1 MQASLYLALAYL
13 KPKKHLLSVINI
25 LAVLGTL
32 LGVAVLII
40 VISVMNGFDDM
51 WKDKIL
57 SFQPHVSVFA
67 YPNGMDEDHQLFEEV
82 AALPEVVS
90 ISPFLQSIVMAQSGT
105 GVQQPMLRGID
116 PQEDFLY
123 QKMLKTSE
131 ENQHLENSTLKT
143 LRDGTLE
150 FEEGECII
158 GIDLANALGVRAG
171 EYLTIFSPA
180 NIPTDDEILLPEEL
194 RIAGIFSV
202 GMYQVDFGFILTD
215 LWTARDVMGLD
226 SGVHGIQIQAVELFE
241 ADALATKI
249 SEMSNYIFPARS
261 WTQLNQALFDA
272 LTMEKSMM
280 FFLLTIISIVASFV
294 VSCTLIMVSVQKTRE
309 IGLLKSMGFRN
320 RTVMGIF
327 MWYGLIQGVA
337 GIVLGTAS
345 GLLILH
351 YRQNIMEGLSRMIGF
366 EVLPKELY
374 YVDGLPARIVAG
386 DIMLIV
392 GLVLLLCVV
401 GGAIP
406 AWLAARKNPVE
417 ALRHD

>member
-51 WKDKIL
+51 WKEKIL

-67 YPNGMDEDHQLFEEV
+67 YPNGMEEDHPLFEEV
-82 AALPEVVS
+82 AELPEVVS
-90 ISPFLQSIVMAQSGT
+90 VTPFLQTIVMAQSRN

-116 PQEDFLY
+116 PEQDFLY
-123 QKMLKTSE
+123 QKMLAKSKETVEDES
-131 ENQHLENSTLKT
+131 LKT

-158 GIDLANALGVRAG
+158 GIDLANALRVRAG
-171 EYLTIFSPA
+171 DYLTVFSPA
-180 NIPTDDEILLPEEL
+180 NIPTEDEVLLPEEL

-215 LWTARDVMGLD
+215 LWTARDVMGMD
-226 SGVHGIQIQAVELFE
+226 SGVHGMQIEAQDLFE
-241 ADALATKI
+241 ADTLANKI
-249 SEMSNYIFPARS
+249 AEMPNFRFSARS
-261 WTQLNQALFDA
+261 WMQLNQSLFDA

-320 RTVMGIF
+320 GTVMGIF
-327 MWYGLIQGVA
+327 MWYGLIQGVV

-351 YRQNIMEGLSRMIGF
+351 FRQNILQGLSRLTGF
-366 EVLPKELY
+366 EILPKELY
-374 YVDGLPARIVAG
+374 YLDGLPSRVVPEDVA
-386 DIMLIV
+386 LIV
-392 GLVLLLCVV
+392 GLVLLLCIV

>member
-1 MQASLYLALAYL
+1 MQASLFLALAYL

-51 WKDKIL
+51 WKEKIL

-67 YPNGMDEDHQLFEEV
+67 YPNGMEEDHPLFEEV
-82 AALPEVVS
+82 AELPEVVS
-90 ISPFLQSIVMAQSGT
+90 VTPFLQTIVMAQSRN

-116 PQEDFLY
+116 PEQDFLY
-123 QKMLKTSE
+123 QKMLAKSKETVEDES
-131 ENQHLENSTLKT
+131 LKT

-158 GIDLANALGVRAG
+158 GIDLANALRVRAG
-171 EYLTIFSPA
+171 DYLTVFSPA
-180 NIPTDDEILLPEEL
+180 NIPTEDEVLLPEEL

-215 LWTARDVMGLD
+215 LWTARDVMGMD
-226 SGVHGIQIQAVELFE
+226 SGVHGMQIEAQDLFE
-241 ADALATKI
+241 ADTLANKI
-249 SEMSNYIFPARS
+249 AEMPNFRFSARS
-261 WTQLNQALFDA
+261 WMQLNQSLFDA

-320 RTVMGIF
+320 GTVMGIF
-327 MWYGLIQGVA
+327 MWYGLIQGVV

-351 YRQNIMEGLSRMIGF
+351 FRQNILQGLSRLTGF
-366 EVLPKELY
+366 EILPKELY
-374 YVDGLPARIVAG
+374 YLDGLPSRVVPEDVA
-386 DIMLIV
+386 LIV
-392 GLVLLLCVV
+392 GLVLLLCIV

>member
-51 WKDKIL
+51 WREKIL
-57 SFQPHVSVFA
+57 TFQPHVSVFA
-67 YPNGMDEDHQLFEEV
+67 YPNGMQEDDPLFEEV
-82 AALPEVVS
+82 AQLPEVLSVA
-90 ISPFLQSIVMAQSGT
+90 PFLQTIVMAQSRDS
-105 GVQQPMLRGID
+105 VQQPMLRGID
-116 PQEDFLY
+116 PEQDFLY
-123 QKMLKTSE
+123 DKMFQNETS
-131 ENQHLENSTLKT
+131 T

-150 FEEGECII
+150 LLEGECLI
-158 GIDLANALGVRAG
+158 GVDLANALGVRAG
-171 EYLTIFSPA
+171 DRITVFSPA
-180 NIPTDDEILLPEEL
+180 NIPRDDEVLLPQEL
-194 RIAGIFSV
+194 RIAGVFSV
-202 GMYQVDFGFILTD
+202 GMYQIDFGFILTD
-215 LWTARDVMGLD
+215 LWTARAVMGMPD
-226 SGVHGIQIQAVELFE
+226 GVHGMQIQGKDLFE
-241 ADALATKI
+241 ADALARKI
-249 SEMSNYIFPARS
+249 METAHFRFTARS
-261 WTQLNQALFDA
+261 WTQMNQSLFDA

-309 IGLLKSMGFRN
+309 IGLLKSMGFRT
-320 RTVMGIF
+320 RSVMGIF

-337 GIVLGTAS
+337 GILLGTAS
-345 GLLILH
+345 GLLVLR
-351 YRQNIMEGLSRMIGF
+351 YRQRILEALSKLTGF

-374 YVDGLPARIVAG
+374 YVDGLPARVVIG
-386 DIMLIV
+386 DVSLIV
-392 GLVLLLCVV
+392 GLVLLLCIV